1 MPTYNLKRGGIHQ
14 RFLNS
19 RKKVQML
26 GGGFGNGKTA
36 CSCVKAIQL
45 ATDYPGSNGLIARE
59 TYPKLNDTIRK
70 EFYKWVPHNQVKRW
84 PTKDDNTLILKN
96 GSIINF
102 RYLQQ
107 RKQGEDGVATSNLL
121 SATYDWAIVDQV
133 EDPGITYKD
142 FLDLL
147 GRLRGSTPYKGSD
160 PTMPMTGPRWLI
172 LTCNPT
178 ANWVY
183 KKIVKPY
190 HKYLATGLV
199 TEDLLVD
206 KDTLEPL
213 IEIIEGATHEN
224 AHNLDPDFIKTLE
237 AAYTGQ
243 MRDRFLLGE
252 WAAYEG
258 LVYPQYSSA
267 VHMIKRGEMVRMLNE
282 ALDNKTKLQGY
293 QSLDLGMVSPSCYLL
308 GFTDHHGRVFIID
321 GFYKPTPNISML
333 GQMILELQYKY
344 NDWIDFDAPIS
355 ADPAIFK
362 RTVTDGTG
370 KTATTVA
377 KMLKQDYELSII
389 PAQNDITSG
398 IMKVAEYLTPKEG
411 LHYNKEE
418 QFGPALYFND
428 ELDFIDTEFTG
439 YFWASDTDGN
449 RTDTPRDKNDHA
461 MDSLKYLLSKLP
473 EASKL
478 LYKVEKPVPEWM
490 KWQEAPN

>member
-1 MPTYNLKRGGIHQ
+1 MATYNLRRGGIHQ
-14 RFLNS
+14 KFLDC

-36 CSCVKAIQL
+36 AACVKAIGL

-96 GSIINF
+96 GSTINF
-102 RYLQQ
+102 RYIQQ

-121 SATYDWAIVDQV
+121 SATYDWAIVDQI
-133 EDPGITYKD
+133 EDPGITHKD

-147 GRLRGSTPYKGSD
+147 GRLRGSTSYKGSD
-160 PTMPMTGPRWLI
+160 PTMPMSGPRWLL

-183 KKIVKPY
+183 KKIVKPW
-190 HKYLATGLV
+190 HSYLATGV
-199 TEDLLVD
+199 VPDDLLHD
-206 KDTLEPL
+206 PHTREPM
-213 IEIIEGATHEN
+213 IEIIEGATYEN
-224 AHNLDPDFIKTLE
+224 AHNLDADFITGLE

-243 MRDRFLLGE
+243 MRDRFLMGE

-258 LVYPQYSSA
+258 LVYPAFSS
-267 VHMIKRGEMVRMLNE
+267 VTHMIKRMEMVKILEEARDHKRKLNGVQ
-282 ALDNKTKLQGY
+282 A
-293 QSLDLGMVSPSCYLL
+293 LDLGMVSPSCYLL

-321 GFYKPTPNISML
+321 GFYEPTPNISRL
-333 GQMILELQYKY
+333 GELIVNLQYKY
-344 NDWIDFDAPIS
+344 LDWIDFDMPIS

-370 KTATTVA
+370 KSATTVA
-377 KMLKQDYELSII
+377 KLLKQDWELNIV

-398 IMKVAEYLTPKEG
+398 IMKVSEYLTMKPG
-411 LHYNKEE
+411 LHYLDN
-418 QFGPALYFND
+418 QPAGPAIYFNE
-428 ELDFIDTEFTG
+428 ELDFIENEMTG
-439 YFWASDTDGN
+439 YFWQSDGDGN
-449 RTDTPRDKNDHA
+449 RIDVPRDKNDHA
-461 MDSLKYLLSKLP
+461 MDAVKYLLSKLP

-478 LYKVEKPVPEWM
+478 LYKVVKPEPEWM
-490 KWQEAPN
+490 QWQEVQ